1 MIMDGSAGSVGSSGS
16 HGTQSNATSHTSSS
30 PHDQTQP
37 DAPASAPTPAQS
49 LARSPTTADTLAQAP
64 TACQSAASQ
73 STPAE
78 RLAAAP
84 TTAECLAQAPDAQ
97 VQPAFYQAPTTA
109 PLPGSAVPLDG
120 THVGMTEAAGAANGF
135 HPNFTGW
142 AADKNAQ
149 VDHDEYSND
158 AAHAYNFS
166 SQATL
171 ARAGTLGAR
180 VDAAATDYLA
190 ATDAAGRQAAAQ
202 DMATAFGQYEHM
214 AQDNRAHGGTDR
226 AQHYADHVDE
236 KPESMAAARRDTT
249 GAFAEMRA
257 YLESRGIDPRTV
269 DPGPRPS
276 YNYPPA
282 SAIGDSLFAPAW
294 DGVDRMWNRDA
305 MYNAMRDRFNQA
317 TPMGPKPAS
326 L

>member
-1 MIMDGSAGSVGSSGS
+1 MDGSVGSAGSSGS
-16 HGTQSNATSHTSSS
+16 HSTQSNAASQTTSS

-49 LARSPTTADTLAQAP
+49 LAQSPTTADKLAQAP
-64 TACQSAASQ
+64 TPCQAAASQ
-73 STPAE
+73 VTASE
-78 RLAAAP
+78 RLAAEP
-84 TTAECLAQAPDAQ
+84 TTAECLAQAPGAQ

-109 PLPGSAVPLDG
+109 PLPGSNVPRSG
-120 THVGMTEAAGAANGF
+120 THIGMTEAAGAANGF

-171 ARAGTLGAR
+171 ARAGTVGAR
-180 VDAAATDYLA
+180 VDAAATSYLA
-190 ATDAAGRQAAAQ
+190 ATDAPGRQAAAREL
-202 DMATAFGQYEHM
+202 ATAFGQYEHM
-214 AQDNRAHGGTDR
+214 VQDNRAHGGTDR
-226 AQHYADHVDE
+226 AQHYGDHVDE
-236 KPESMAAARRDTT
+236 KPESMAAARRDTNET
-249 GAFAEMRA
+249 FAELHA

-282 SAIGDSLFAPAW
+282 SAVGDSLFAPNW

-305 MYNAMRDRFNQA
+305 MSNAMRDRFNLA
-317 TPMGPKPAS
+317 TPMGRNPVS